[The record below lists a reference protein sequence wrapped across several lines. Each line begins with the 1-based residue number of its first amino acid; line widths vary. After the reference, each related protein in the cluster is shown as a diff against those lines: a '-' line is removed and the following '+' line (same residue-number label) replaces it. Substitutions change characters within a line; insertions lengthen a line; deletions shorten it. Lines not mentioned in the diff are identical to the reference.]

1 MLKTK
6 DLQAE
11 ESSRDLDIEES
22 RPEKIRCS
30 SCRYVFFPYDGPRSD
45 ALCWGCA
52 RARNEGNFVTRN

>member
-30 SCRYVFFPYDGPRSD
+30 SCLYLFYPSVRRGASRIQFAGAAPEHATKAIS
-45 ALCWGCA
+45 
-52 RARNEGNFVTRN
+52 